1 MSAPHL
7 SERLRKGVDSM
18 FRLGL
23 KEFQRSIY
31 VNIFVIIQLAV
42 TLILT
47 VAIVSSVASRSR
59 YYKPF
64 EDVLSGDGVVVR
76 MSGAY
81 SDDNTGGIDLLNTDF
96 VTNICTAYIM
106 DGMYDTIGIF
116 YENGKE
122 AEKEISCWPQ
132 ALNDEYVER
141 LSPEMEDGKWLSET
155 DYRDKSKIYGVI
167 TDNRFIHVGDT
178 VAVIYYYYDESDIN
192 YENPLQREVEVEI
205 VGVIRNGEKIPDVR
219 REYSRVADFDFR
231 NLYYD
236 YLVERDVEPV
246 LFVPY
251 SQIEGTDATASRL
264 NGFSI
269 INIEENISEQEK
281 QEVMT
286 VIERYS
292 TIVGENKDINARS
305 VNYINSQMTKL
316 LPLLICAFIL
326 VVVSCVSICALSVS
340 RNLRIYG
347 IYYVCGSK
355 WNNCLFINLVNNL
368 ITSLLAVL
376 LAVISI
382 NVIKLAGLLKNT
394 VFDFGL
400 WQFVFCTG
408 LIALNIIISMIIP
421 VILMRRNTPKEI
433 LTNNE

>member
-1 MSAPHL
+1 
-7 SERLRKGVDSM
+7 M

-47 VAIVSSVASRSR
+47 VAIVSSVVSRSR
-59 YYKPF
+59 FYKPF
-64 EDVLSGDGVVVR
+64 EDVLSKDGMVMKMSATYGDNLGVTELVH
-76 MSGAY
+76 MK
-81 SDDNTGGIDLLNTDF
+81 GI
-96 VTNICTAYIM
+96 TNVCAIYNM

-116 YENGKE
+116 YEEGE
-122 AEKEISCWPQ
+122 EVVREISCWPA

-141 LSPEMEDGKWLSET
+141 LSPEMAQGKWLSET
-155 DYRDKSKIYGVI
+155 DYHDKSKIYGVI
-167 TDNRFIHVGDT
+167 TENRFIGVGDT
-178 VAVIYYYYDESDIN
+178 VQVKDTYYDENDVN
-192 YENPLQREVEVEI
+192 FENPLQKEFDVEVI
-205 VGVIRNGEKIPDVR
+205 GVIRNGEKIPDVM
-219 REYSRVADFDFR
+219 SSSSLIADFDFR

-251 SQIEGTDATASRL
+251 SQIEGTEATASVLRGYAIF
-264 NGFSI
+264 NFD
-269 INIEENISEQEK
+269 ENLSEKERQD
-281 QEVMT
+281 
-286 VIERYS
+286 VIE
-292 TIVGENKDINARS
+292 TIKQYRGIPEGENKEINERS
-305 VNYINSQMTKL
+305 VSYIRSQMTKL
-316 LPLLICAFIL
+316 MPLLICAFIL

-355 WNNCLFINLVNNL
+355 WNNCLLINLVNNL
-368 ITSLLAVL
+368 ITSLLAVF

-394 VFDFGL
+394 VFEFGL
-400 WQFVFCTG
+400 WQLVFCVG
-408 LIALNIIISMIIP
+408 LIALNLIISMMIP